1 MQFKEFKMF
10 KKLFLLS
17 LVSLSLFAYDFGAVP
32 KVKVVDIPKGQ
43 RLMIQFGKTQ
53 CIWCEQMAPYF
64 KEIKEKYP
72 KTPIY
77 YVNTDKDILGGI
89 NCNVEVLPTSI
100 FWDEN
105 GTEIGRQVGYLLP
118 EQIMELLRKYGV
130 LVEDENGT
138 VK

>member
-1 MQFKEFKMF
+1 MF
-10 KKLFLLS
+10 KKLLLLS

-43 RLMIQFGKTQ
+43 RLMIQFGKTE

-77 YVNTDKDILGGI
+77 YVNLDKDVLGGI
-89 NCNVEVLPTSI
+89 NSNVVVLPTSI

-105 GTEIGRQVGYLLP
+105 GTEIGRHVGYLLP
-118 EQIMELLRKYGV
+118 DQIIELLRKYGV
-130 LVEDENGT
+130 LVEDEEKG
-138 VK
+138 K

>member
-1 MQFKEFKMF
+1 MQFKESMVL
-10 KKLFLLS
+10 KKILLLS

-43 RLMIQFGKTQ
+43 RLMIQFGKTE
-53 CIWCEQMAPYF
+53 CIWCEHMAPYL

-89 NCNVEVLPTSI
+89 NCNIEVLPASV

-105 GTEIGRQVGYLLP
+105 GKEIGRHEGYLLP

-130 LVEDENGT
+130 LVEDKEQG
-138 VK
+138 K

>member
-1 MQFKEFKMF
+1 MF
-10 KKLFLLS
+10 KKLLLLS

-43 RLMIQFGKTQ
+43 KLMVQFGKTE

-77 YVNTDKDILGGI
+77 YVNLDNDILGGI
-89 NCNVEVLPTSI
+89 NSNVVVLPTSI

-105 GTEIGRQVGYLLP
+105 GTEIGRHVGYLLP
-118 EQIMELLRKYGV
+118 DQIMELLRKYGV
-130 LVEDENGT
+130 LVEDEEKG
-138 VK
+138 KH

>member
-10 KKLFLLS
+10 KKLLLLS

-43 RLMIQFGKTQ
+43 RLMIQFGKTE

-77 YVNTDKDILGGI
+77 YVNLDKDVLGGI
-89 NCNVEVLPTSI
+89 NSNVVVLPTSI

-105 GTEIGRQVGYLLP
+105 GTEIGRHVGYLLP
-118 EQIMELLRKYGV
+118 DQIIELLRKYGV
-130 LVEDENGT
+130 LVEDEEKG
-138 VK
+138 K